1 MTKTIRFRRTASLTI
16 AAIMAISAY
25 MPAAAFADVEEG
37 APAQQPAAAEQQ
49 EAAPAPAP
57 AQSTPAPAAQSAPA
71 AAEQP
76 SSEPASAGST
86 DQDIESE
93 TQQIE
98 EPSYG
103 EATGN
108 WGYGNET
115 KTTKWTEYTNGKD
128 TILVFSTTGESD
140 SDEENAVTQILD
152 QDGKSQ
158 KDKLK
163 NKVTQVIFE
172 TGITGIGWTALYTD
186 KGYEPLY
193 DRNDYTVDQSK
204 TDVFKDFSV
213 LRKVVPCETIKK
225 IGWSAFRK
233 CYNLSEFDFTKC
245 PELEIIMNQAFN
257 ECKSLNTVD
266 LSNCKAL
273 ETIAQS
279 AFAGAGKG
287 GNATLELPEEGVLSI
302 IGGYAFYQY
311 ASKNAESS
319 DVDFSRVAGSVTKIL
334 QNAFNGAK
342 LAGEISGFK
351 NLETIANNALKG
363 SDIDYIPYVAPVDE
377 ETNEEQPA
385 EEPAVPVEEPAA
397 PAEEP
402 AAPAEEPVVPADE
415 PAAPAEEPAD
425 SSDIDQD
432 ITEGEVSAEESVV
445 IADTA
450 DAIASTEAAAVET
463 VKAAI
468 VSASSADEQQMV
480 AAESSAV
487 GAAVSPAALTAIE
500 NGSAPAAAPAA
511 DTVAIDQAD
520 MPAAAPQADSSMII
534 IIGSLAAAMLMAM
547 ATAVVIGMR
556 RKDSDK

>member
-213 LRKVVPCETIKK
+213 LRKVIPCETIKK

-385 EEPAVPVEEPAA
+385 EEPVV

-402 AAPAEEPVVPADE
+402 AAPADEPAAPADE
-415 PAAPAEEPAD
+415 PAAPADEPAAPADEPAD
-425 SSDIDQD
+425 SSDIDQG
-432 ITEGEVSAEESVV
+432 IPEGEVSAEESVV
-445 IADTA
+445 IADAT
-450 DAIASTEAAAVET
+450 DAEAIPAAAEAAA
-463 VKAAI
+463 KAAI
-468 VSASSADEQQMV
+468 VSASSSV
-480 AAESSAV
+480 ANPAATAGKTAI
-487 GAAVSPAALTAIE
+487 GAALFSAAHSNIGDGA
-500 NGSAPAAAPAA
+500 APMAAPAS

-520 MPAAAPQADSSMII
+520 MPASAPQADSSMII

-556 RKDSDK
+556 RKDSNK

>member
-213 LRKVVPCETIKK
+213 LRKVIPCETIKK

-287 GNATLELPEEGVLSI
+287 GNATLELPEDGVLSI

-311 ASKNAESS
+311 ASKNAASS
-319 DVDFSRVAGSVTKIL
+319 EVDFSRVAGSVTKIL

-385 EEPAVPVEEPAA
+385 EEPAVPAEEPAA

-432 ITEGEVSAEESVV
+432 IAEGEVSAEESVV
-445 IADTA
+445 IADAT
-450 DAIASTEAAAVET
+450 DAEAIPAAAEAAA
-463 VKAAI
+463 KAAI
-468 VSASSADEQQMV
+468 VSASSSV
-480 AAESSAV
+480 ANPAATAGRTAI
-487 GAAVSPAALTAIE
+487 GAALFTAAHSNIGDGA
-500 NGSAPAAAPAA
+500 APMAAPAS

>member
-213 LRKVVPCETIKK
+213 LRKVIPCETIKK

-385 EEPAVPVEEPAA
+385 EEPVVPAEEPAA

-500 NGSAPAAAPAA
+500 NGSAPAAAPAS

-520 MPAAAPQADSSMII
+520 MPAAAPAEDSSMII
-534 IIGSLAAAMLMAM
+534 IFGSLAAAMLIMA
-547 ATAVVIGMR
+547 AAVVIGMR

>member
-25 MPAAAFADVEEG
+25 MPVAAFADVEEG

-213 LRKVVPCETIKK
+213 LRKVIPCETIKK

-385 EEPAVPVEEPAA
+385 EK
-397 PAEEP
+397 P

-425 SSDIDQD
+425 SSDIDQG
-432 ITEGEVSAEESVV
+432 IPEGEVSAEESVV

-520 MPAAAPQADSSMII
+520 MPAAAPAEDSSMII

>member
-213 LRKVVPCETIKK
+213 LRKVIPCETIKK

-385 EEPAVPVEEPAA
+385 EEPVVPADEPAA

-402 AAPAEEPVVPADE
+402 AAPADE

-500 NGSAPAAAPAA
+500 NGSAPAAAPAS

-534 IIGSLAAAMLMAM
+534 IFGSLAAAMLIMA
-547 ATAVVIGMR
+547 AAVVIGMR

>member
-1 MTKTIRFRRTASLTI
+1 M
-16 AAIMAISAY
+16 
-25 MPAAAFADVEEG
+25 
-37 APAQQPAAAEQQ
+37 
-49 EAAPAPAP
+49 
-57 AQSTPAPAAQSAPA
+57 
-71 AAEQP
+71 
-76 SSEPASAGST
+76 
-86 DQDIESE
+86 
-93 TQQIE
+93 
-98 EPSYG
+98 
-103 EATGN
+103 
-108 WGYGNET
+108 
-115 KTTKWTEYTNGKD
+115 
-128 TILVFSTTGESD
+128 
-140 SDEENAVTQILD
+140 
-152 QDGKSQ
+152 
-158 KDKLK
+158 
-163 NKVTQVIFE
+163 IFE

-385 EEPAVPVEEPAA
+385 EEPVA

-402 AAPAEEPVVPADE
+402 AAPADE
-415 PAAPAEEPAD
+415 PAAPADEPAD

-445 IADTA
+445 IADAT
-450 DAIASTEAAAVET
+450 DAEAIPAAAEAAA
-463 VKAAI
+463 KAAI
-468 VSASSADEQQMV
+468 VSASSSV
-480 AAESSAV
+480 ANPAATAGRTAI
-487 GAAVSPAALTAIE
+487 GAALFSAAHSNIGDGA
-500 NGSAPAAAPAA
+500 APMAAPAS

-534 IIGSLAAAMLMAM
+534 IFGSLAAAMLIMA
-547 ATAVVIGMR
+547 AAVVIGMR

>member
-363 SDIDYIPYVAPVDE
+363 SNIDYIPYVAPVDE

-385 EEPAVPVEEPAA
+385 EEPAAPVEEPAA

-402 AAPAEEPVVPADE
+402 AAPADE
-415 PAAPAEEPAD
+415 PAAPADEPAD
-425 SSDIDQD
+425 SSDIDQG
-432 ITEGEVSAEESVV
+432 IPEGEVSAEESVV

-500 NGSAPAAAPAA
+500 NGSAPAAAPAS

-520 MPAAAPQADSSMII
+520 MPASAPQADSSMII
-534 IIGSLAAAMLMAM
+534 IIGRLAAAMLMAM

>member
-25 MPAAAFADVEEG
+25 MPVAAFADVEEG

-193 DRNDYTVDQSK
+193 DRTDHTVDQSK

-213 LRKVVPCETIKK
+213 LKKVIPCETIKK

-287 GNATLELPEEGVLSI
+287 GNATLELPEDGVLSV

-402 AAPAEEPVVPADE
+402 AAPAD
-415 PAAPAEEPAD
+415 EPAD
-425 SSDIDQD
+425 SSDIDQG
-432 ITEGEVSAEESVV
+432 IPEGEVSAEESVV

-500 NGSAPAAAPAA
+500 NGSAPAAAPAS

-534 IIGSLAAAMLMAM
+534 IFGSLAAAMLIMA
-547 ATAVVIGMR
+547 AAVVIGMR

>member
-1 MTKTIRFRRTASLTI
+1 MKKTIRFRRTASLTI

-25 MPAAAFADVEEG
+25 MPAAAFADVEES
-37 APAQQPAAAEQQ
+37 APAQQPAAEEQH

-57 AQSTPAPAAQSAPA
+57 AQSSPAPAAQSAPA
-71 AAEQP
+71 AAEQS
-76 SSEPASAGST
+76 SSEPASAGSS
-86 DQDIESE
+86 DQDLGSE
-93 TQQIE
+93 TQQAE
-98 EPSYG
+98 ASQYG

-108 WGYGNET
+108 WGYGNDT
-115 KTTKWTEYTNGKD
+115 KTTKWTEYTNGNE

-152 QDGKSQ
+152 QDGKSH

-172 TGITGIGWTALYTD
+172 TGITGIGWTALYKD
-186 KGYEPLY
+186 NGYEPLY
-193 DRNDYTVDQSK
+193 DRTDYTVDQSK

-213 LRKVVPCETIKK
+213 LKKVIPCETIKK

-233 CYNLSEFDFTKC
+233 CYNLSEFDFTRC

-287 GNATLELPEEGVLSI
+287 GNATLELPEEGVLSV

-311 ASKNAESS
+311 ASKNAASS
-319 DVDFSRVAGSVTKIL
+319 EVDFSRVAGSVTKIL

-363 SDIDYIPYVAPVDE
+363 SNIDYIPYVAPVDE

-385 EEPAVPVEEPAA
+385 EEPAAPADEPAD
-397 PAEEP
+397 PT
-402 AAPAEEPVVPADE
+402 DE
-415 PAAPAEEPAD
+415 PAAPA
-425 SSDIDQD
+425 
-432 ITEGEVSAEESVV
+432 EGEVSAEESV
-445 IADTA
+445 ITA
-450 DAIASTEAAAVET
+450 DVADAAAIPAAASEAAA
-463 VKAAI
+463 KAAI
-468 VSASSADEQQMV
+468 VSASSSV
-480 AAESSAV
+480 ANPAAAAGRTAI
-487 GAAVSPAALTAIE
+487 GAALFSAAHSTIGDGA
-500 NGSAPAAAPAA
+500 APMAAPAA
-511 DTVAIDQAD
+511 DTVAISQAD
-520 MPAAAPQADSSMII
+520 MPAAAPAADSSMMIV
-534 IIGSLAAAMLMAM
+534 IGSLAAAMLMAM

>member
-76 SSEPASAGST
+76 SSEPASAGSS
-86 DQDIESE
+86 DQDLGSE
-93 TQQIE
+93 TQQAE

-103 EATGN
+103 EATGS
-108 WGYGNET
+108 WGYGNDT
-115 KTTKWTEYTNGKD
+115 KTTKWTEYTNGNE

-152 QDGKSQ
+152 QDGKSY

-193 DRNDYTVDQSK
+193 DRTDHTVDQSK

-213 LRKVVPCETIKK
+213 LKKVIPCETIKK

-287 GNATLELPEEGVLSI
+287 GNATLELPEEGVLSV

-311 ASKNAESS
+311 ASKNATSS
-319 DVDFSRVAGSVTKIL
+319 EVDFSRVAGSVTKIL

-351 NLETIANNALKG
+351 NLETLANNALKG
-363 SDIDYIPYVAPVDE
+363 SNIDYIPYVAPVDE

-385 EEPAVPVEEPAA
+385 EEPAA
-397 PAEEP
+397 PADEP
-402 AAPAEEPVVPADE
+402 TTPAEE

-432 ITEGEVSAEESVV
+432 IPESEVSAEESVV

-520 MPAAAPQADSSMII
+520 MPAAAPAEDSSMII
-534 IIGSLAAAMLMAM
+534 IFGSLAAAMLIMAV
-547 ATAVVIGMR
+547 AVVIEMR

>member
-37 APAQQPAAAEQQ
+37 APAQQPAAEQQ

-86 DQDIESE
+86 DQDLGSE

-311 ASKNAESS
+311 ASKNATNS
-319 DVDFSRVAGSVTKIL
+319 DVDFSKVAGSVTKVL

-385 EEPAVPVEEPAA
+385 EEPVAPAEEPAA

-402 AAPAEEPVVPADE
+402 AAPADEPAAPADE
-415 PAAPAEEPAD
+415 PAAPADEPAD
-425 SSDIDQD
+425 SSDIDQG
-432 ITEGEVSAEESVV
+432 IAEGEVSAEESVV

-500 NGSAPAAAPAA
+500 NGSAPAAAPAS

-534 IIGSLAAAMLMAM
+534 IFGSLAAAMLIMA
-547 ATAVVIGMR
+547 AAVVIGMR

>member
-37 APAQQPAAAEQQ
+37 APAQQPAAEQQ

-71 AAEQP
+71 VAEQP

-193 DRNDYTVDQSK
+193 DRNNYTVDQSK

-319 DVDFSRVAGSVTKIL
+319 EVDFSRVAGSVTKIL

-351 NLETIANNALKG
+351 SLETIANNALKG

-385 EEPAVPVEEPAA
+385 EEP
-397 PAEEP
+397 
-402 AAPAEEPVVPADE
+402 VVPADE
-415 PAAPAEEPAD
+415 PTTPAEEPAD
-425 SSDIDQD
+425 SSDIDQG
-432 ITEGEVSAEESVV
+432 IPEGEVSAEESVV
-445 IADTA
+445 IADAT
-450 DAIASTEAAAVET
+450 DAEAIPAAAEAAA
-463 VKAAI
+463 KAAI
-468 VSASSADEQQMV
+468 VSASSSV
-480 AAESSAV
+480 ANPAATAGRTAI
-487 GAAVSPAALTAIE
+487 GAALFSAAHSNIGDGA
-500 NGSAPAAAPAA
+500 APMAAPAS

-534 IIGSLAAAMLMAM
+534 IIGSLAAAMLMVM

>member
-213 LRKVVPCETIKK
+213 LRKVIPCETIKK

-385 EEPAVPVEEPAA
+385 EEPVV

-402 AAPAEEPVVPADE
+402 AAPADEPAAPADE
-415 PAAPAEEPAD
+415 PAAPADEPAAPADEPAD
-425 SSDIDQD
+425 SSDIDQG
-432 ITEGEVSAEESVV
+432 IPEGEVSAEESVV
-445 IADTA
+445 IADAT
-450 DAIASTEAAAVET
+450 DAEAIPAAAEAAA
-463 VKAAI
+463 KAAI
-468 VSASSADEQQMV
+468 VSASSSV
-480 AAESSAV
+480 ANPAATAGKTAI
-487 GAAVSPAALTAIE
+487 GAALFSAAHSNIGDGA
-500 NGSAPAAAPAA
+500 APMAAPAS

-520 MPAAAPQADSSMII
+520 MPAAAPAEDSSMII
-534 IIGSLAAAMLMAM
+534 IFGSLAAAMLIMA
-547 ATAVVIGMR
+547 AAVVIGMR

>member
-363 SDIDYIPYVAPVDE
+363 SNIDYIPYVAPVDE

-385 EEPAVPVEEPAA
+385 EEPVVPAEEPAA

-402 AAPAEEPVVPADE
+402 AAPAEEP
-415 PAAPAEEPAD
+415 AD
-425 SSDIDQD
+425 SSDIDQG
-432 ITEGEVSAEESVV
+432 IPEGEVSAEESVV

-500 NGSAPAAAPAA
+500 NGSAPAAAPAS

-520 MPAAAPQADSSMII
+520 MPASAPQADSSMII
-534 IIGSLAAAMLMAM
+534 IFGSLAAAMLIMA
-547 ATAVVIGMR
+547 AAVVIGMR

>member
-25 MPAAAFADVEEG
+25 MPVAAFADVEEG

-93 TQQIE
+93 TQQIK

-213 LRKVVPCETIKK
+213 LKKVVPCETIKK

-385 EEPAVPVEEPAA
+385 EEPVVPAEEPTV

-402 AAPAEEPVVPADE
+402 AAPADEPAAPADE

-425 SSDIDQD
+425 SSDIVQD
-432 ITEGEVSAEESVV
+432 IPESEVSAEESVV

-500 NGSAPAAAPAA
+500 NGSAPAAAPAS

-520 MPAAAPQADSSMII
+520 MPAAAPAEDSSMII
-534 IIGSLAAAMLMAM
+534 IFGSLAAAMLIMA
-547 ATAVVIGMR
+547 AAVVIGMR

>member
-86 DQDIESE
+86 EQDIESE

-213 LRKVVPCETIKK
+213 LRKVIPCETIKK

-363 SDIDYIPYVAPVDE
+363 SNIDYIPYVAPVDE
-377 ETNEEQPA
+377 ETNEEQTA

-397 PAEEP
+397 PA
-402 AAPAEEPVVPADE
+402 DE
-415 PAAPAEEPAD
+415 PAAPADEPAD
-425 SSDIDQD
+425 SSDIDQG
-432 ITEGEVSAEESVV
+432 IPEGEVSAEES
-445 IADTA
+445 IITA
-450 DAIASTEAAAVET
+450 DAADAAAIPAAASEAAA
-463 VKAAI
+463 KAAI
-468 VSASSADEQQMV
+468 VSASSSV
-480 AAESSAV
+480 ANPAATAGRTAI
-487 GAAVSPAALTAIE
+487 GAALFSAAHSNIGDGA
-500 NGSAPAAAPAA
+500 APMAAPAS

-520 MPAAAPQADSSMII
+520 MPAAAPAEDSSMII
-534 IIGSLAAAMLMAM
+534 IFGSLAAAMLIMA
-547 ATAVVIGMR
+547 AAVVIGMR

>member
-25 MPAAAFADVEEG
+25 MPVAAFADVEEG
-37 APAQQPAAAEQQ
+37 APAQQPAAEQQ

-86 DQDIESE
+86 DQDIGSE

-213 LRKVVPCETIKK
+213 LKKVVPCETIKK

-397 PAEEP
+397 PADEP
-402 AAPAEEPVVPADE
+402 AAPADE
-415 PAAPAEEPAD
+415 PAAPADEPAD

-432 ITEGEVSAEESVV
+432 IPESEVSAEESVV
-445 IADTA
+445 IADAT
-450 DAIASTEAAAVET
+450 DAEAIPAAAEAAA
-463 VKAAI
+463 KAAI
-468 VSASSADEQQMV
+468 VSASSSV
-480 AAESSAV
+480 A
-487 GAAVSPAALTAIE
+487 
-500 NGSAPAAAPAA
+500 NPAAAAGRTAIGAALFSAAHSTIGDGAAPMAAPAS

-520 MPAAAPQADSSMII
+520 MPAAAPAEDSSMII
-534 IIGSLAAAMLMAM
+534 IFGSLAAAMLMAM

>member
-385 EEPAVPVEEPAA
+385 EEPVVPADEPAAPADEPAA

-402 AAPAEEPVVPADE
+402 AAPAEE

-432 ITEGEVSAEESVV
+432 IAEGEVSAEESVV

-500 NGSAPAAAPAA
+500 NGSAPAAAPAS

-520 MPAAAPQADSSMII
+520 MPAAAPAEDSSMII
-534 IIGSLAAAMLMAM
+534 IFGSLAAAMLIMA
-547 ATAVVIGMR
+547 AAVVIGMR

>member
-25 MPAAAFADVEEG
+25 MPVAAFADVEEG

-213 LRKVVPCETIKK
+213 LRKVIPCETIKK

-245 PELEIIMNQAFN
+245 PQLEIIMNQAFN

-385 EEPAVPVEEPAA
+385 EEPVV

-402 AAPAEEPVVPADE
+402 AAPADEPAAPADE
-415 PAAPAEEPAD
+415 PAAPADEPAAPADEPAD
-425 SSDIDQD
+425 SSDIDQG
-432 ITEGEVSAEESVV
+432 IPEGEVSAEESVV

-500 NGSAPAAAPAA
+500 NGSAPAAAPAS
-511 DTVAIDQAD
+511 DTNGG
-520 MPAAAPQADSSMII
+520 SS
-534 IIGSLAAAMLMAM
+534 
-547 ATAVVIGMR
+547 
-556 RKDSDK
+556 SDRNEKKRF

>member
-25 MPAAAFADVEEG
+25 MPVAAFADVEEG

-213 LRKVVPCETIKK
+213 LRKVIPCETIKK

-385 EEPAVPVEEPAA
+385 EEPVVPAEEPAA

-445 IADTA
+445 IADAT
-450 DAIASTEAAAVET
+450 DAEAIPAAAEAAA
-463 VKAAI
+463 KAAI
-468 VSASSADEQQMV
+468 VSASSSV
-480 AAESSAV
+480 ANPAATAGKTAI
-487 GAAVSPAALTAIE
+487 GAALFSAAHSNIGDGA
-500 NGSAPAAAPAA
+500 APMAAPAS

-520 MPAAAPQADSSMII
+520 MPASAPQADSSMII
-534 IIGSLAAAMLMAM
+534 IGSLAAAMLIMA
-547 ATAVVIGMR
+547 AAVVIGMR

>member
-213 LRKVVPCETIKK
+213 LRKVIPCETIKK

-385 EEPAVPVEEPAA
+385 EEPVV

-402 AAPAEEPVVPADE
+402 AAPADEPAAPADE
-415 PAAPAEEPAD
+415 PAAPADEPAAPADEPAD
-425 SSDIDQD
+425 SSDIDQG
-432 ITEGEVSAEESVV
+432 IPEGEVSAEESVV
-445 IADTA
+445 IADAT
-450 DAIASTEAAAVET
+450 DAEAIPAAAEAAA
-463 VKAAI
+463 KAAI
-468 VSASSADEQQMV
+468 VSASSSV
-480 AAESSAV
+480 ANPAATAGKTAI
-487 GAAVSPAALTAIE
+487 GAALFSAAHSNIGDGA
-500 NGSAPAAAPAA
+500 APMAAPAS

-520 MPAAAPQADSSMII
+520 MPASAPQADSSMII

>member
-213 LRKVVPCETIKK
+213 LRKVIPCETIKK

-334 QNAFNGAK
+334 QNAFNGAQ

-363 SDIDYIPYVAPVDE
+363 SNIDYIPYVAPVDE

-385 EEPAVPVEEPAA
+385 EEPVV

-402 AAPAEEPVVPADE
+402 AAPADEPAAPADE
-415 PAAPAEEPAD
+415 PAAPADEPAAPADEPAD
-425 SSDIDQD
+425 SSDIDQG
-432 ITEGEVSAEESVV
+432 IPEGEVSAEESVV

-534 IIGSLAAAMLMAM
+534 IFGSLAAAMLIMA
-547 ATAVVIGMR
+547 AAVVIGMR

>member
-1 MTKTIRFRRTASLTI
+1 MKKTIRFRRTASLTI

-25 MPAAAFADVEEG
+25 MPVAAFADVEEG

-76 SSEPASAGST
+76 SSEPASAGSS
-86 DQDIESE
+86 DQDLGSE
-93 TQQIE
+93 TQQAE

-108 WGYGNET
+108 WGYGNDT
-115 KTTKWTEYTNGKD
+115 KTTKWTEYTNGNE

-193 DRNDYTVDQSK
+193 DRTDHTVDQSK

-213 LRKVVPCETIKK
+213 LRKVIPCETIKK

-287 GNATLELPEEGVLSI
+287 GNATLELPEEGVLSV

-311 ASKNAESS
+311 ASKNAASS
-319 DVDFSRVAGSVTKIL
+319 EVDFSRVAGSVTKIL

-363 SDIDYIPYVAPVDE
+363 SNIDYIPYVAPVDE

-385 EEPAVPVEEPAA
+385 EEPAA

-402 AAPAEEPVVPADE
+402 AAPAEEPA
-415 PAAPAEEPAD
+415 
-425 SSDIDQD
+425 
-432 ITEGEVSAEESVV
+432 EGEVSAEESV
-445 IADTA
+445 ITA
-450 DAIASTEAAAVET
+450 DAADAAAIPATASEAAA
-463 VKAAI
+463 KAAI
-468 VSASSADEQQMV
+468 VSASSSV
-480 AAESSAV
+480 A
-487 GAAVSPAALTAIE
+487 
-500 NGSAPAAAPAA
+500 NPAAAGRTAIGAALFSAAHSTIGDGAAPMAAPAT

-520 MPAAAPQADSSMII
+520 MPASAPQADSSMII
-534 IIGSLAAAMLMAM
+534 IFGSLAAAMLMAM
-547 ATAVVIGMR
+547 AATVVIGMR

>member
-213 LRKVVPCETIKK
+213 LRKVIPCETIKK

-233 CYNLSEFDFTKC
+233 CYNLS
-245 PELEIIMNQAFN
+245 
-257 ECKSLNTVD
+257 
-266 LSNCKAL
+266 
-273 ETIAQS
+273 
-279 AFAGAGKG
+279 
-287 GNATLELPEEGVLSI
+287 
-302 IGGYAFYQY
+302 
-311 ASKNAESS
+311 
-319 DVDFSRVAGSVTKIL
+319 
-334 QNAFNGAK
+334 
-342 LAGEISGFK
+342 
-351 NLETIANNALKG
+351 
-363 SDIDYIPYVAPVDE
+363 
-377 ETNEEQPA
+377 
-385 EEPAVPVEEPAA
+385 
-397 PAEEP
+397 
-402 AAPAEEPVVPADE
+402 
-415 PAAPAEEPAD
+415 
-425 SSDIDQD
+425 
-432 ITEGEVSAEESVV
+432 
-445 IADTA
+445 
-450 DAIASTEAAAVET
+450 
-463 VKAAI
+463 
-468 VSASSADEQQMV
+468 
-480 AAESSAV
+480 
-487 GAAVSPAALTAIE
+487 
-500 NGSAPAAAPAA
+500 
-511 DTVAIDQAD
+511 
-520 MPAAAPQADSSMII
+520 
-534 IIGSLAAAMLMAM
+534 
-547 ATAVVIGMR
+547 
-556 RKDSDK
+556 

>member
-385 EEPAVPVEEPAA
+385 EEPVVPAEEPVV

-402 AAPAEEPVVPADE
+402 AAPADEPAAPADE

-425 SSDIDQD
+425 SSDIDQG
-432 ITEGEVSAEESVV
+432 IPEGEVSAEESVV

-500 NGSAPAAAPAA
+500 NGSAPAAAPAS

-534 IIGSLAAAMLMAM
+534 IFGSLAAAMLIMA
-547 ATAVVIGMR
+547 AAVVIGMR